1 MSIVKISAAD
11 VKRLRDKT
19 GAGMMDCKKALKEAN
34 GDFDAAIEFL
44 RKKGQ
49 KMTEKRA
56 DRDAKEG
63 VVIAQTSEDK
73 TNGIVVRVS
82 CETDFVAKNEDF
94 IAFVQSVAN
103 TALAALPADKAALLA
118 TEINGTTIADLMVE
132 KTGVIGEKIELTSY
146 EKVEATSVAAYIHMG
161 YKVGVLVGFNQE
173 VSEEIGKN
181 LTMQVAFTNPM
192 SLDKDGVD
200 AATIE
205 KELEI
210 ARDQARQQGKPE
222 QIIERIAQ
230 GKLNAFYKEHTLLHQ
245 EYVKESKTT
254 VTQYLQRTDK
264 NLTITDYKRLAL
276 G

>member
-1 MSIVKISAAD
+1 MVKISAAD

-63 VVIAQTSEDK
+63 VVIAQTSEDNK
-73 TNGIVVRVS
+73 KGIVVRVS

-94 IAFVQSVAN
+94 IAFVQSVAD
-103 TALAALPADKAALLA
+103 TALAASPADKDALLA
-118 TEINGTTIADLMVE
+118 TSIEGTTIADLMVE

-146 EKVEATSVAAYIHMG
+146 EKVEATQVAAYIHMG

-192 SLDKDGVD
+192 ALDKDGVD
-200 AATIE
+200 AATVE

-210 ARDQARQQGKPE
+210 ARDQARQEGKPE
-222 QIIERIAQ
+222 KIIDRIAE

-254 VTQYLQRTDK
+254 VTQYLQRADK
-264 NLTITDYKRLAL
+264 NLTITDFKRLAL